1 MTKTA
6 IVWTKLNSIECAQA
20 VAQLHKLGYQVEERN
35 CSLKQPW
42 TLAQMKAAVPNAKTV
57 PQVVID
63 GVAIGGL
70 RGIAALTEA
79 VATRATAQAKRTA
92 AAQPHAERKAAYAAT
107 VSART
112 QAKVDR
118 KAARLAAK
126 TTPTGTR
133 AERHATRDA
142 SIKARLALR
151 AAAQPVPPIAPE
163 GYQTCAP
170 RTATPEQK
178 QARFDEKA
186 AARAAARVEMRDA
199 TRTQRHAA
207 YAAQNDRIAA
217 VIQAQIAALTHKV

>member
-70 RGIAALTEA
+70 RGIAALPES
-79 VATRATAQAKRTA
+79 VAARATAQAKRTA
-92 AAQPHAERKAAYAAT
+92 AAQPHADRKAAHEAAT
-107 VSART
+107 AAKT

-133 AERHATRDA
+133 AE
-142 SIKARLALR
+142 
-151 AAAQPVPPIAPE
+151 
-163 GYQTCAP
+163 GYQTGAP

>member
-6 IVWTKLNSIECAQA
+6 IVWTKLNSMECAQA
-20 VAQLHKLGYQVEERN
+20 VTQLRKLGYQVEERN

-42 TLAQMKAAVPNAKTV
+42 TLAQMKAAVPNATTV
-57 PQVVID
+57 PQIVID

-79 VATRATAQAKRTA
+79 VATRATAQAKRTTM
-92 AAQPHAERKAAYAAT
+92 AQPHAERKAAHAVT

-118 KAARLAAK
+118 QEARLVVK

-133 AERHATRDA
+133 AERHAMRDDG
-142 SIKARLALR
+142 IKARLAIR
-151 AAAQPVPPIAPE
+151 AAAQPVPALAPE
-163 GYQTCAP
+163 GYQMCAP
-170 RTATPEQK
+170 RTATTEQK

-186 AARAAARVEMRDA
+186 AARTAALLAKRDA
-199 TRTQRHAA
+199 TRDQRHAA

-217 VIQAQIAALTHKV
+217 AIQAQIQAHKV

>member
-70 RGIAALTEA
+70 RGIAALPES
-79 VATRATAQAKRTA
+79 VAARATAQAKRTA
-92 AAQPHAERKAAYAAT
+92 AAQPHADRKAAHEAAT
-107 VSART
+107 AAKT

-142 SIKARLALR
+142 GIKARLALR
-151 AAAQPVPPIAPE
+151 AAAQPVPPMAPE
-163 GYQTCAP
+163 GYQMCAP

-178 QARFDEKA
+178 QARFDEKV
-186 AARAAARVEMRDA
+186 AARAAAHVAMRDA